1 MRFLDEKIDMLKCM
15 DETNS
20 KKTMLDENQM
30 YMDEN
35 YKRIKYFDE
44 CGAWM
49 NFWMIIQSKKKMD
62 ENYD

>member
-44 CGAWM
+44 CGA
-49 NFWMIIQSKKKMD
+49 
-62 ENYD
+62 